1 MSSRGGTARLGPVDE
16 LDLRPVF
23 QPIVDLRDQSVV
35 GYEALMRVGNGDGE
49 LRSAHDLLAAAR
61 REDSVAALD
70 LAARDAALRVADDH
84 GLGPPFSLFLNV
96 DPETLDAGLPELPA
110 NHRTHLIE
118 VTEEALI
125 ARPEAM
131 LRALTELRSAGW
143 GIALDDVGADSRS
156 LALMPVLY
164 PDVIKLDLRLLA
176 DRDPR
181 DVARVVTAVAA
192 EAERRHATVLAEGI
206 DAEKQLALARAYG
219 ATLGQGYLLGGPD
232 SLPDPLRPPAVRC
245 GSPARAATR
254 SAPAVGAGH
263 ELAAADA
270 RAVGPR
276 RAGRQRDPSSARP
289 TSARPRWCLSR
300 SPTSGTARTRSS
312 SSAGSATTSPSSG
325 SSTWAARPSGP
336 ASAAARSHRTIPL
349 RGTGTLVALA
359 PGFSACFVVRDTGDG
374 RTWEF
379 ATTYDRDTVVECALP
394 LMARMEPL
402 GG

>member
-1 MSSRGGTARLGPVDE
+1 MDE

-23 QPIVDLRDQSVV
+23 QPIVDLRDLSVI
-35 GYEALMRVGNGDGE
+35 GYEALMRLGDGE
-49 LRSAHDLLAAAR
+49 GVLRSAQDLLDAAR

-70 LAARDAALRVADDH
+70 LAARDAALHAADER
-84 GLGPPFSLFLNV
+84 GLEPPFSLFLNV
-96 DPETLDAGLPELPA
+96 DPETLDTALPELPS

-131 LRALTELRSAGW
+131 LRALTDLRSAGW
-143 GIALDDVGADSRS
+143 GIVLDDVGADSRS
-156 LALMPVLY
+156 LALMPVFY

-181 DVARVVTAVAA
+181 DVARVVTEVGS

-206 DAEKQLALARAYG
+206 DGAEQLALARAYG
-219 ATLGQGYLLGGPD
+219 ATLGQGYLLGPPEA
-232 SLPDPLRPPAVRC
+232 LPEPLPPPGRPLRLP
-245 GSPARAATR
+245 
-254 SAPAVGAGH
+254 GAGG
-263 ELAAADA
+263 DPF
-270 RAVGPR
+270 GPTPWERVTNWQRPMRGPWSLGAQIVRVILR
-276 RAGRQRDPSSARP
+276 RASDLGETAMVLVSLADEKYGEDSVKQFGWVRDHVGFIGILNMGRPPERP
-289 TSARPRWCLSR
+289 GIR
-300 SPTSGTARTRSS
+300 SGTLA
-312 SSAGSATTSPSSG
+312 PDD
-325 SSTWAARPSGP
+325 
-336 ASAAARSHRTIPL
+336 PL

-359 PGFSACFVVRDTGDG
+359 PGFSACFVVRDSGDG

-402 GG
+402 RP

>member
-1 MSSRGGTARLGPVDE
+1 MARLGPVDE

-49 LRSAHDLLAAAR
+49 LRSAQDLLAAAR

-181 DVARVVTAVAA
+181 DVARVVTAVGA

-206 DAEKQLALARAYG
+206 DAEEQLALARAYG
-219 ATLGQGYLLGGPD
+219 ATLGQGYLLGRPDAAAGPAPAPGRALR
-232 SLPDPLRPPAVRC
+232 LPGAGGDPFGPTPWERVTNWQRPSA
-245 GSPARAATR
+245 GRAA
-254 SAPAVGAGH
+254 
-263 ELAAADA
+263 
-270 RAVGPR
+270 R
-276 RAGRQRDPSSARP
+276 RAGRQRDPRARG
-289 TSARPRWCLSR
+289 RPRR
-300 SPTSGTARTRSS
+300 DRDGARLARRR
-312 SSAGSATTSPSSG
+312 AVRRGLGQAVRLGPRPRRVHRVLNVGRPPERPGIRSG
-325 SSTWAARPSGP
+325 SLAPDD
-336 ASAAARSHRTIPL
+336 PL

-374 RTWEF
+374 RRGSSRRPTT
-379 ATTYDRDTVVECALP
+379 ATRSSS
-394 LMARMEPL
+394 ARSR
-402 GG
+402 